1 MRVPST
7 ERRRRSF
14 RIRGW
19 MIATVVVLVVLL
31 FSLRGLAGF
40 YTDYLWFDSV
50 GLGDTWR
57 QQLSARFV
65 PALVFT
71 VTFFVIMYTSLLIA
85 DRVAPR
91 YRSGGSE
98 DEFIERYQ
106 RTIAPY
112 AGRIRIGVSIFFALI
127 AGVGVSSQWQQWI
140 LFRNRVDFGIEDPQF
155 GLDVG
160 FYVFQL
166 PFLQFIVDWLFAGLV
181 IVLIVTAIAHYLNGG
196 IRLQRP
202 YQRVTPQVK
211 AHLSVIL
218 GAMALVKTAQY
229 VLDRYELN
237 FSHRGVVEGAGY
249 TDVEA
254 QLPALNLLVF
264 ISITA
269 AILFLIN
276 IRLRGWVLPVIA
288 VGLWGFVAIV
298 VGTIYPAAVQQFR
311 VKPNEFAREEPYIER
326 NIDATRKA
334 FNLDVVD
341 VQQFDFKADLDV
353 ETVTQNLVTI
363 NNARLWDPT
372 VIRSTYQTQQG
383 LQTYYGIDD
392 VDIDRYEVNGETRQ
406 VLISARELNNA
417 DLPSQSWINRHIVY
431 THGYGAVAS
440 PTNEATLGG
449 EPEYYIKD
457 IPPINQGISLEN
469 QGAEIY
475 FGEDQ
480 GGYVLVDAESDE
492 FNYPRGEQG
501 EARTRYEGED
511 GVPMSNLVRRAAFA
525 LRFADI
531 NPLIS
536 GQVTDD
542 TRIIYERDIMDR
554 LEKAAPFLEY
564 DSDPYPV
571 IIDGNTT
578 WVIDAYT
585 TSNDY
590 PYSEEISGSGG
601 LGGDFNYVRN
611 SVKAT
616 VDAYEGVITFYVVD
630 EEDPLIQAYQKA
642 FPDLFTGFDEMPD
655 DLRAHL
661 RYPEDLFRVQTEVF
675 GDYHVTEADTFYQG
689 NAKWLLSPDPNT
701 DVVGG
706 TDVDTPGTDPA
717 PTEEPQAAT
726 STSRRME
733 PYYLY
738 IKLPGDQTESFLML
752 QPFVPVSA
760 DNAQTRLVSFMTAKS
775 DPADYGELQA
785 FEMPQGRTVQGPVQ
799 IDNDINSE
807 PEISSQI
814 SLLNREGSSVIPGSL
829 QLIPVGESIVY
840 IRPYFVQ
847 GTGES
852 SFPEFRFVVVSNA
865 NPEDQP
871 VLANSV
877 QEGLNELY
885 PELGL
890 SEPETGP
897 EGAEPLPD
905 EGEPPP
911 DEEDQAP
918 ADVQELLDQAA
929 QAFADA
935 EAALMAGDLAEYQRL
950 VDEAA
955 NLVERAQDL
964 LDDPAEEDTTEEP
977 TDEPS
982 TASNG
987 PTGQALG
994 VP

>member
-1 MRVPST
+1 
-7 ERRRRSF
+7 
-14 RIRGW
+14 
-19 MIATVVVLVVLL
+19 MIVTVVVIIVLL

-50 GLGDTWR
+50 GLEDTWR
-57 QQLSARFV
+57 QLLSARFV

-71 VTFFVIMYTSLLIA
+71 VAFFVIMYSSLLIA

-106 RTIAPY
+106 RAIGPY

-140 LFRNRVDFGIEDPQF
+140 LFRNRVDFGIEDPQY
-155 GLDVG
+155 GLDIG

-202 YQRVTPQVK
+202 FQRVTPQVK

-229 VLDRYELN
+229 VLARYELN

-288 VGLWGFVAIV
+288 VGLWGFVSLV

-341 VQQFDFKADLDV
+341 VQQFDFRSDLDV
-353 ETVTQNLVTI
+353 ETVNQNLNTI

-392 VDIDRYEVNGETRQ
+392 VDIDRYAVNGQTRQ
-406 VLISARELNNA
+406 VLISTRELNQE

-440 PTNEATLGG
+440 PTNEATSGG
-449 EPEYYIKD
+449 EPEYFIKD
-457 IPPINQGISLEN
+457 IPPIDEGISLDN

-492 FNYPRGEQG
+492 FNYPRGEEG

-511 GVPMSNLVRRAAFA
+511 GVSMSNLVRRAAFA

-542 TRIIYERDIMDR
+542 TRVIFERDIMDR
-554 LEKAAPFLEY
+554 VEKAAPFLEY

-571 IIDGNTT
+571 VLNGQTT
-578 WVIDAYT
+578 WVIDGYT

-590 PYSEEISGSGG
+590 PYSESTSGG
-601 LGGDFNYVRN
+601 GGLSGDFNYVRN

-616 VDAYEGVITFYVVD
+616 VDAYEGTIRFYVVD
-630 EEDPLIQAYQKA
+630 PDDPLIQAYQKA
-642 FPDLFTGFDEMPD
+642 FPDLFTDFDEMPE

-706 TDVDTPGTDPA
+706 TEVDTPGTDPA

-726 STSRRME
+726 STSRRMD
-733 PYYLY
+733 PYYLN

-775 DPADYGELQA
+775 DPADYGTLQA

-799 IDNDINSE
+799 VDNDINSE
-807 PEISSQI
+807 PDISREI
-814 SLLNREGSSVIPGSL
+814 SLLNDQGSSVIPGSL

-840 IRPYFVQ
+840 IRPYFIQ

-865 NPEDQP
+865 NPEDNP
-871 VLANSV
+871 VRADSV

-890 SEPETGP
+890 LEPETVPGD
-897 EGAEPLPD
+897 EGEPPPD

-911 DEEDQAP
+911 DEEQQP
-918 ADVQELLDQAA
+918 AEVQELLDQAA
-929 QAFADA
+929 QAFEDA
-935 EAALMAGDLAEYQRL
+935 EAALTAGDLAEYQRL
-950 VDEAA
+950 VDQAA
-955 NLVERAQDL
+955 NFVRRAQDL
-964 LDDPAEEDTTEEP
+964 LDDAPEGETTEPQTDAP
-977 TDEPS
+977 TS
-982 TASNG
+982 AA
-987 PTGQALG
+987 TGQALG